1 MAQIF
6 HPGFNT
12 LARLGVLLAVTGP
25 VAVIMGASA
34 ISRSS
39 FNTKVGVAP
48 DQPIPFSH
56 EHHVNELGIDC
67 RYCHTSVEKAAHSN
81 VPASETCMSCH
92 SQIWTNSPLL
102 DPMRESYRTNTPV
115 KWNLINKVPEF
126 VYFNHSIHINR
137 GLNCNTC
144 HGPIQKMQMTYK
156 GQYFHMVWCLECH
169 RNPEKFVGKREDVF
183 SLYERGQRTS
193 ANNYVGR
200 GVTRRETELLRHGG
214 LVPREGKE
222 LEEGKALVKQYG
234 IKTKQLTDCSICHR

>member
-12 LARLGVLLAVTGP
+12 LARLGVLAAVTGP
-25 VAVIMGASA
+25 VAVILGASA

-39 FNTKVGVAP
+39 YNTKVGVAP

-67 RYCHTSVEKAAHSN
+67 RYCHTSVEKSAHSN
-81 VPASETCMSCH
+81 VPPSETCMSCH

-102 DPMRESYRTNTPV
+102 DPVRESYRTNTPL

-183 SLYERGQRTS
+183 GLYERAQRTS
-193 ANNYVGR
+193 AKDYG
-200 GVTRRETELLRHGG
+200 GLPRREQELLRHGG
-214 LVPREGKE
+214 LVPRTGAE

-234 IKTKQLTDCSICHR
+234 IKTKQLTDCTICHR